1 MTSALVLQSSFRP
14 TAIDCIWRRLTELST
29 ALSQRALIRF
39 LPIPT
44 RVQFQSSRSQQH
56 AVNFLPLP
64 TRTSS
69 SLSVGRRRNSRLGQA
84 KVGSGQGAGS
94 EWDPRKLWFGVGW
107 TCSDVAGSGR
117 GCGGRGGG
125 GTGWPGWVGGSGGW
139 GRLGVI
145 GKLFSLQR
153 NRRPEGWSTENV
165 NTNRGI

>member
-14 TAIDCIWRRLTELST
+14 TAIDCLWRRLTELST

-107 TCSDVAGSGR
+107 TCSDVAGIGR
-117 GCGGRGGG
+117 GCGLGGGG
-125 GTGWPGWVGGSGGW
+125 GTGWLGWVGGSGGW

-145 GKLFSLQR
+145 GKLFFSPKESQA
-153 NRRPEGWSTENV
+153 
-165 NTNRGI
+165 RGLVGGKC